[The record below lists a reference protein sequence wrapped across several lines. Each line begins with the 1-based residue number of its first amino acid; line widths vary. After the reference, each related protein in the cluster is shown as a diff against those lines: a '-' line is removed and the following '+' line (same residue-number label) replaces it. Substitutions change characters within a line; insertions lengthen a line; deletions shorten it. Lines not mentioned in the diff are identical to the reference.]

1 MRILVLGA
9 AGDMGRRAVVELA
22 KEASVTRL
30 GLAGRNRARLQAL
43 AADCPPGKAEPVLLD
58 VQDPA
63 SLRSAMNGWDVVA
76 SALGPAYLCEVPA
89 LRAAIEARVP
99 YVSICD
105 DYDAAQA
112 ALALNQAA
120 CDRGLTMVTGL
131 GWTPGLSNLLVRQ
144 AAARLDK
151 PQRIHIAWAGA
162 AGDAQGYAVILHTLH
177 ILTGR
182 VPTFQAGRFR
192 LIQAG
197 SDGEVLPF
205 PEPLGMVRVT
215 HVGHPEP
222 VTLPRAFPGV
232 EEVTLKGGL
241 AEPFINWLS
250 IVTTRTGLTRSPRGK
265 AALGRI
271 FRPLLPLLQRIG
283 PKKVP
288 ASGLHVRVEGL
299 LDGQPTRVTV
309 RAVGSMADLTSVPLA
324 VGALLLGQGA
334 VRLPGVHAPEAPG
347 LFDVESFLQELKARG
362 VTIEEPVV
370 ERLSTPAPQASP
382 APREQGA

>member
-1 MRILVLGA
+1 
-9 AGDMGRRAVVELA
+9 
-22 KEASVTRL
+22 RL
-30 GLAGRNRARLQAL
+30 EAL
-43 AADCPPGKAEPVLLD
+43 AAACPPGKAEPVLLD
-58 VQDPA
+58 VQDPS
-63 SLRSAMNGWDVVA
+63 SLRSAMAGWDVVA

-89 LRAAIEARVP
+89 LRAAIEAGVP

-120 CDRGLTMVTGL
+120 RDRGLTMVTGL
-131 GWTPGLSNLLVRQ
+131 GWTPGLSNLLAKQ

-192 LIQAG
+192 LVQAG
-197 SDGEVLPF
+197 SGAEVLPF
-205 PEPLGMVRVT
+205 PSPLGPVRVA

-232 EEVTLKGGL
+232 DEVTLKGGL

-265 AALGRI
+265 AVLGRI
-271 FRPLLPLLQRIG
+271 FRPLLPFLQRIG
-283 PKKVP
+283 PKKIP

-299 LDGQPTRVTV
+299 LDGEPARVTV

-334 VRLPGVHAPEAPG
+334 VKLPGVHAPEAPG
-347 LFDVESFLQELKARG
+347 LFDAERFVQELKARG
-362 VTIEEPVV
+362 LTIEDPVV
-370 ERLSTPAPQASP
+370 ERLPAPEPQAPQAS
-382 APREQGA
+382 RGQGA